1 MTRGPKL
8 SAMFVGFSSQ
18 NETAAC
24 CDVYDELSL
33 LLIVVD
39 VNPLWWGRKAQ
50 EEPEFS
56 LSKCI
61 DAIMVLGNSH
71 LVMNRNNRLA
81 VIASHCQESHFLYPS
96 KHWKGGDFASDENSA
111 GSRDGK
117 FELLTVAN
125 DLIVQE
131 IKHLTARSSSS
142 CWFEQKYK
150 HLLIKNGR
158 TGTTGHQPHPS
169 KLRPACAAVKEADCP
184 DLMKTLLDQF
194 LGVLIDA
201 CVLDA
206 ESGLL
211 QQWVFL
217 PDPDQRSQLVL
228 PPPVHVDY
236 RAACFC
242 HRNLIEIGYVCS
254 VCLSSYATCV
264 CPVMAAF
271 FYASQ
276 SNWTVPLYVTVY
288 PRVVP
293 TICVGHPPD
302 AVLATVLGALI
313 TRLHMLFQY
322 FMKSPDK
329 RPDIRKTSKASRKQ
343 KKILRYVEE
352 GSLLKLKSYLRKHKH
367 VDLNFST
374 GRKGRSLLHLACSLG
389 DDAVLMLLI
398 KRGANPLSRDRRGD
412 TPLHVA
418 ANRAL
423 RHGKRDYDD
432 FVVPLKKICPAAM
445 ETPNLAGVTPQDIL
459 QWMQPEEVSDFSQD
473 YPEPETF
480 DQWANRIRQ
489 EYGHKRAESKKSTW
503 QSGSGK
509 QAGSS
514 KMDTDAE
521 MQSQRAFQAKLEA
534 DHMAYLALATRK
546 ETELLQSRKERY
558 QEKCAAS
565 FQADTNSMLGYTDI
579 PWPSPRGSVQEMVNV
594 IIYGVNQEDKAAFRK
609 FLRQQQALWHPDKFI
624 QRCGSRL
631 KEEERTQILSTV
643 TALSQELNRLA
654 ESSK

>member
-1 MTRGPKL
+1 MCYIITEPIRHHL
-8 SAMFVGFSSQ
+8 SCLFCRRRLMVARR
-18 NETAAC
+18 
-24 CDVYDELSL
+24 D
-33 LLIVVD
+33 
-39 VNPLWWGRKAQ
+39 
-50 EEPEFS
+50 
-56 LSKCI
+56 
-61 DAIMVLGNSH
+61 IM
-71 LVMNRNNRLA
+71 A
-81 VIASHCQESHFLYPS
+81 
-96 KHWKGGDFASDENSA
+96 
-111 GSRDGK
+111 
-117 FELLTVAN
+117 
-125 DLIVQE
+125 
-131 IKHLTARSSSS
+131 
-142 CWFEQKYK
+142 
-150 HLLIKNGR
+150 
-158 TGTTGHQPHPS
+158 
-169 KLRPACAAVKEADCP
+169 
-184 DLMKTLLDQF
+184 
-194 LGVLIDA
+194 
-201 CVLDA
+201 
-206 ESGLL
+206 
-211 QQWVFL
+211 
-217 PDPDQRSQLVL
+217 
-228 PPPVHVDY
+228 
-236 RAACFC
+236 
-242 HRNLIEIGYVCS
+242 
-254 VCLSSYATCV
+254 
-264 CPVMAAF
+264 
-271 FYASQ
+271 
-276 SNWTVPLYVTVY
+276 
-288 PRVVP
+288 
-293 TICVGHPPD
+293 
-302 AVLATVLGALI
+302 
-313 TRLHMLFQY
+313 
-322 FMKSPDK
+322 
-329 RPDIRKTSKASRKQ
+329 SKASRKQ

-398 KRGANPLSRDRRGD
+398 KRGADPLSRDQRGD

-459 QWMQPEEVSDFSQD
+459 QWMQADQTLTLNGEKLPGRDPEREWREKLLGECEEELFETFGQYDRDFSQD

-509 QAGSS
+509 RAGSS
-514 KMDTDAE
+514 KMETDAE
-521 MQSQRAFQAKLEA
+521 LQSRRAFQAKLEA

-565 FQADTNSMLGYTDI
+565 FQGDSNSTLGYTDI

-594 IIYGVNQEDKAAFRK
+594 IIYGVNREDKAAFRK
-609 FLRQQQALWHPDKFI
+609 FLRLQQALWHPDKFI

-631 KEEERTQILSTV
+631 KEEERTQILNTV